1 MNPEYPN
8 QATYP
13 IVPALA
19 SNRRRGYSAL
29 AMIDLAK
36 RNSGMLFA
44 LITACGLGAIT
55 TQAKVFYADG
65 GNALTLM
72 LARFLVST
80 LVFGLLLM
88 VRRDRFRVDSRQRL
102 PLISLGVV
110 WSGAMIFYLLSV
122 ETISVSL
129 AVLMLYF
136 YPLLVL
142 AYSIIKRQLKPS
154 AGLIALFCIAF
165 IGLYLALSGGRITV
179 DFNGLLFAALA
190 SCGAAF
196 TFICGARV
204 APAMSPLLMTFW
216 INAIG
221 LMMII
226 PMMVDKLVLPTAS
239 EGIIA
244 LCLATVFYLVAI
256 LSQFEALARLP
267 AARAAFLLNLEPV
280 VSILLARMVL
290 DESLSLVQTSGV
302 ILVIS
307 VVIMSLRFKPASA

>member
-1 MNPEYPN
+1 
-8 QATYP
+8 
-13 IVPALA
+13 
-19 SNRRRGYSAL
+19 
-29 AMIDLAK
+29 
-36 RNSGMLFA
+36 MLFA

-88 VRRDRFRVDSRQRL
+88 IRRDRFRVDSRQRL